1 MVTTLTQA
9 LDARTSETTFKFPEI
24 SPVVK
29 PAPFSENLTPKLEY
43 FPLENY
49 PTLKDWVEAIS
60 LAQWDAI
67 EEEIIAFCDEE
78 ERWQPY
84 TRPDGDLNGEITYPA
99 EAQLPYESGWYHFE
113 QKDWSTPGKWASCQ
127 PEDIPHLIVAD
138 TESCR
143 ETEDSQYKPFL
154 FGGLTRH
161 GWYMWH
167 CNDDKLPDTVPFPAG
182 RIVIGHNFSNYDS
195 RFLSCEQSLENGRQT
210 TILDTLSMV
219 TRYQGLS
226 NQQTGRYKVAHD
238 RAAQGQTT
246 DPWYNHA
253 CEGGLDHV
261 VEKLLGIK
269 IDKGVRDA
277 MEKNLW
283 MGLYDAQPPQT
294 IFEYWAQDVLYTARV
309 FKKLYLELR
318 YNFLPSTA
326 TWVGMAEMASCRVW
340 LKDWE
345 GFLADSDRKWRE
357 CKDYLA
363 SVVKERADLILEDTD
378 GPVKYPQYE
387 DKVRF
392 ESDTGGWFEASG
404 GEDPDI
410 LIQGLP
416 DGTFNISM
424 FPLDKERSFV
434 FRPGSDGKTYSFGK
448 EPEPSDAY
456 LKKERAL
463 HQSLKRVSADPN
475 CLPLEQGDLITKLA
489 AVFPAY
495 KPTPYKSAC
504 FDWTPTRSGASKN
517 VPKWYK
523 DLSSTGTKKNP
534 KNPFSV
540 GTNIAVYLLG
550 VLWDGEPIRYRKI
563 GNKGGWVDHRGV
575 PLPHPSGGEN
585 LGTPFCKD
593 YLAYATAGKLT
604 SSVLSQ
610 EQVVEIYRNILL
622 SGQWTQFRSRY
633 HDVYTHESEY
643 EGLKFV
649 KPAINP
655 GGTVTG
661 RAKSTVWVVTPNE
674 KEIFDGSIK
683 IGSDMQNYIVP
694 PPGYKVVGAD
704 FTSQE
709 SWLATLLSDAQAGK
723 IASNPWCRSV
733 LYGDKKKGTDI
744 HSVVASALDI
754 DRSPAKNCN
763 FAKQY
768 GCGVQKLVIMLM
780 LAGIPLEVAEHKAQ
794 QFVTLLQG
802 PEGIAKA
809 MFGTLREL
817 SQIPAIRTA
826 ILGCRVPESLD
837 HTYCG
842 RNFVTTRQNWLIQS
856 AGVDCI
862 HALLTILN
870 AFLIE
875 YEVDAILLLHRHD
888 AVYFAV
894 KEGQE
899 EIFEP
904 CLQQA
909 HYLTKQLAYEQ
920 AVAQANQ
927 LNKAKGHT
935 VFIPT
940 PPLECPDSQKW
951 FDEVKVVDCVG
962 AAG

>member
-1 MVTTLTQA
+1 MITTLMQA
-9 LDARTSETTFKFPEI
+9 LDARPSTETEFKFPEI
-24 SPVVK
+24 SPVK
-29 PAPFSENLTPKLEY
+29 KDAPFSPDLTPKLQY
-43 FPLENY
+43 FPLEDY
-49 PTLKDWVEAIS
+49 PTLKDWVEAIA

-67 EEEIIAFCDEE
+67 EEEIIAFINDED
-78 ERWQPY
+78 RWPLYKRPTEDKDPAHHYPSDAEIPY
-84 TRPDGDLNGEITYPA
+84 QT
-99 EAQLPYESGWYHFE
+99 GWYHFTQE
-113 QKDWSTPGKWASCQ
+113 GWVACAPD
-127 PEDIPHLIVAD
+127 DIPHFIVAD

-143 ETEDSQYKPFL
+143 QTESSPYRPFL

-167 CNDDKLPDTVPFPAG
+167 CNDNELPNVVPFPAG
-182 RIVIGHNFSNYDS
+182 RIVVGHNFSDYDS
-195 RFLSCEQSLENGRQT
+195 RFLSCEQTLENGRRT
-210 TILDTLSMV
+210 TILDTLSML

-226 NQQTGRYKVAHD
+226 NQQTGRYKAAH
-238 RAAQGQTT
+238 ASATQGRPA
-246 DPWYNHA
+246 DPWYAHA
-253 CEGGLDHV
+253 CEGGLDHA

-269 IDKGVRDA
+269 IDKGTRKA
-277 MEKNLW
+277 MENNLW
-283 MGLYDAQPPQT
+283 MQLYDVEPPQS
-294 IFEYWAQDVLYTARV
+294 IFEYWAQDVLYTAKL

-318 YNFLPSTA
+318 YNFLPSTT
-326 TWVGMAEMASCRVW
+326 TWVGMAEMAGCRVW

-345 GFLADSDRKWRE
+345 GFLADSDEKWKG

-363 SVVKERADLILEDTD
+363 GVVKERADLLLAMED
-378 GPVKYPQYE
+378 GPKLLPQYKTAVCYE
-387 DKVRF
+387 VL
-392 ESDTGGWFEASG
+392 SG
-404 GEDPDI
+404 TNWRGPDGAD
-410 LIQGLP
+410 IQIQELP
-416 DGTFNISM
+416 DDEFNISI
-424 FPLDKERSFV
+424 FPMDKERSFV
-434 FRPGSDGKTYSFGK
+434 FRPGPDGKTYSFGM
-448 EPEPSDAY
+448 EPEPSEGY

-463 HQSLKRVSADPN
+463 HQSLKRVATDPA

-489 AVFPAY
+489 ALFPDF
-495 KPTPYKSAC
+495 KPSLNKSGC
-504 FDWTPTRSGASKN
+504 FDWTPARSGTHKGQ
-517 VPKWYK
+517 PKWYK
-523 DLSSTGTKKNP
+523 DLASKGSKKNP
-534 KNPFSV
+534 KNPFSI
-540 GTNIAVYLLG
+540 GTQIAVYLLEIC
-550 VLWDGEPIRYRKI
+550 WDDEPIRYRKI

-575 PLPHPSGGEN
+575 PLPHPTGGEN

-604 SSVLSQ
+604 SKVISQ
-610 EQVVEIYRNILL
+610 EELIEIYRNILL

-633 HDVYTHESEY
+633 RDVYTHESEF

-655 GGTVTG
+655 AGTVTG
-661 RAKSTVWVVTPNE
+661 RAKSGVWVVTPNE

-683 IGSDMQNYIVP
+683 IGSDIQNCVVA

-709 SWLATLLSDAQAGK
+709 SWLATLLTDAQAGK
-723 IASNPWCRSV
+723 IASNPWCQSV
-733 LYGDKKKGTDI
+733 LYGSKEDLTDI
-744 HSVVASALDI
+744 HNITAKALDI
-754 DRSPAKNCN
+754 KRKPAKNCG

-780 LAGIPLEVAEHKAQ
+780 LAGIPFEIAEHKAQ
-794 QFVTLLQG
+794 QFVTFLQG
-802 PEGIAKA
+802 PEGIART

-817 SQIPAIRTA
+817 SQVPAIRTA

-862 HALLTILN
+862 HTLLSILN
-870 AFLIE
+870 TFLIE

-899 EIFEP
+899 ELFTR

-920 AVAQANQ
+920 AVEQANQ

>member
-1 MVTTLTQA
+1 MPPTLMQA
-9 LDARTSETTFKFPEI
+9 LDARPVETEFKFPEI

-29 PAPFSENLTPKLEY
+29 PAPFSPDLTPKLEY
-43 FPLENY
+43 FPLEDY
-49 PTLKDWVEAIS
+49 PTLKDWVEAIAR
-60 LAQWDAI
+60 AQWDHI
-67 EEEIIAFCDEE
+67 DEEILAFFKEDDQCV
-78 ERWQPY
+78 PY
-84 TRPDGDLNGEITYPA
+84 PK
-99 EAQLPYESGWYHFE
+99 EASIPYESGWYFH
-113 QKDWSTPGKWASCQ
+113 DGLTPGWQ
-127 PEDIPHLIVAD
+127 PLLAIDQIPHLIVAD

-143 ETEDSQYKPFL
+143 QTEKSPYRPFL

-167 CNDDKLPDTVPFPAG
+167 CNDNELPDTVPFPAG
-182 RIVIGHNFSNYDS
+182 RIVIGHNFSDYDS
-195 RFLSCEQSLENGRQT
+195 RFLSCEHSTANGRQT

-226 NQQTGRYKVAHD
+226 NQQTGRYIAGTAAVAEGKP
-238 RAAQGQTT
+238 A
-246 DPWYNHA
+246 DPWYAHA
-253 CEGGLDHV
+253 CEGGLDHA

-269 IDKGVRDA
+269 IDKGVRNA

-283 MGLYDAQPPQT
+283 MQLYDVEPPQS
-294 IFEYWAQDVLYTARV
+294 IFEYWAQDVVSTAKLA
-309 FKKLYLELR
+309 KKLYLELR
-318 YNFLPSTA
+318 YNFLPSTT

-340 LKDWE
+340 LKSWE
-345 GFLADSDRKWRE
+345 VFLEDSDRKWRE

-363 SVVKERADLILEDTD
+363 EVVRSFAKMALESTD
-378 GPVKYPQYE
+378 GPE
-387 DKVRF
+387 
-392 ESDTGGWFEASG
+392 
-404 GEDPDI
+404 
-410 LIQGLP
+410 
-416 DGTFNISM
+416 
-424 FPLDKERSFV
+424 V
-434 FRPGSDGKTYSFGK
+434 F
-448 EPEPSDAY
+448 
-456 LKKERAL
+456 L
-463 HQSLKRVSADPN
+463 Q
-475 CLPLEQGDLITKLA
+475 
-489 AVFPAY
+489 
-495 KPTPYKSAC
+495 
-504 FDWTPTRSGASKN
+504 FDWTPLKSGPNKGK
-517 VPKWYK
+517 PKWYK
-523 DLSSTGTKKNP
+523 ELASKGSKKNP
-534 KNPFSV
+534 KQPFSI
-540 GTNIAVYLLG
+540 GTQTAVYLLQIC
-550 VLWDGEPIRYRKI
+550 WDGEPIRYRKI
-563 GNKGGWVDHRGV
+563 GKKGGWVDHRGV

-604 SSVLSQ
+604 SKVLPQ
-610 EQVVEIYRNILL
+610 EDLIEIYRNILL

-655 GGTVTG
+655 AGTVTG

-709 SWLATLLSDAQAGK
+709 SWLATLLSDVQAGK
-723 IASNPWCRSV
+723 IASNPWCQSV
-733 LYGDKKKGTDI
+733 LYGDKKSKTDI
-744 HSVVASALDI
+744 HNIVASALDI
-754 DRSPAKNCN
+754 PRQPAKNCN
-763 FAKQY
+763 FASQY
-768 GCGVQKLVIMLM
+768 GCGVQKLIIMLM
-780 LAGIPLEVAEHKAQ
+780 LAGIPFEVAEHKAQ
-794 QFVTLLQG
+794 QFVSFLKG
-802 PEGIAKA
+802 PEGIART

-817 SQIPAIRTA
+817 SQVPAIRTA

-837 HTYCG
+837 HTYCN
-842 RNFVTTRQNWLIQS
+842 RNFITTRQNWLIQS

-870 AFLIE
+870 TFLIE
-875 YEVDAILLLHRHD
+875 YEIDAILLLHRHD

-894 KEGQE
+894 KDGQE
-899 EIFEP
+899 ALFER

-920 AVAQANQ
+920 AVEQANQ

-935 VFIPT
+935 IFIPT
-940 PPLECPDSQKW
+940 PALECPDSQKW